1 MFFFQAIQAA
11 LLPRLSQLVAS
22 EEYQKFKHELKRLL
36 SFVTIFGVCFILLMA
51 VSGQWVTR
59 IAFGSEYEISNQ
71 NMLLLAISSIGL
83 MYALS
88 ITQGLLAFH
97 RQGLSATA
105 WIFGIA
111 TFPVTISFG
120 EDLFLRV
127 EIALILTVA
136 ITTLLLGFFITKS
149 FKTQAL
155 EKS

>member
-1 MFFFQAIQAA
+1 
-11 LLPRLSQLVAS
+11 
-22 EEYQKFKHELKRLL
+22 
-36 SFVTIFGVCFILLMA
+36 MA
-51 VSGQWVTR
+51 VSGQLVTR

-105 WIFGIA
+105 WIVGIA

-120 EDLFLRV
+120 DELFLRV
-127 EIALILTVA
+127 EVALILTVF
-136 ITTLLLGFFITKS
+136 ITTLLLGFFIMKS
-149 FKTQAL
+149 FKTQTVN
-155 EKS
+155 KT